1 MNQNVEQLLGF
12 VRAIWRRRW
21 LAMAIAWGVALL
33 SWVVVMLLP
42 NQFEASAKV
51 FVDPS
56 TVLRPVLVGIATED
70 QADAQIALVREA
82 LLSRPQ
88 LESVARKTDLDRYAD
103 TPAKLDG
110 LIGQLQKEI
119 DVVASSTRK
128 DSEGARPDNI
138 YSILYRTSDRTSGIA
153 VVRALLDNFVEG
165 TLSGN
170 RSGSAEAQS
179 FLVGQIKDYEKRLAA
194 AEGRLADF
202 KKRNVGMIPGERGDY
217 FSRLDTERN
226 GLQQSETNLAIAVSR
241 REELRRQLARTQPYV
256 AGTAG
261 VGSTGQGASSDVSVR
276 VLEAE
281 ARLEDL
287 LLRFTDKHPEVV
299 ALKSTIAELKQREAK
314 EMAELNRGGRGSG
327 AIRSLNANPVY
338 QQMQSQLSQS
348 EVEIASLRGAV
359 SQHQREIANLRQF
372 VNTAPEVEQEFARL
386 NRDYGVTK
394 SQYEALVKRLEQA
407 KVGDEAAR
415 AGAVRFEIIEPPRAD
430 ITPVWP
436 NRALFVLIGTLA
448 GLALGIAAALGL
460 HLLKPTFDSASLLQ
474 SETGV
479 PVLGSVSRVKRPDDT
494 AAEAIDTRKLFLA
507 AACLVGLA
515 VAIVVLL
522 QFNFINRLF
531 VQG

>member
-1 MNQNVEQLLGF
+1 MNQNIEQLLGF

-21 LAMAIAWGVALL
+21 LALAVAWGAALL
-33 SWVVVMLLP
+33 SWIVILLMP

-56 TVLRPVLVGIATED
+56 TVLRPVLQGIATED

-88 LESVARKTDLDRYAD
+88 LESVARKTDLDKLAD
-103 TPAKLDG
+103 TPAKMDN
-110 LIGQLQKEI
+110 LISQLQNQI
-119 DVVASSTRK
+119 SVIASSTRK
-128 DSEGARPDNI
+128 PSEGLRPDNI
-138 YSILYRTSDRTSGIA
+138 YSISYRTEDRAQGVA

-170 RSGSAEAQS
+170 RSGSAEAQN
-179 FLVGQIKDYEKRLAA
+179 FLLGQIKDYEKRLAD
-194 AEGRLADF
+194 AEARLADF
-202 KKRNVGMIPGERGDY
+202 KKRNVGMIPGDRGDY

-226 GLQQSETNLAIAVSR
+226 GLQQAETNLAIAVSR

-261 VGSTGQGASSDVSVR
+261 AGMGSSGQGASSDVSVR

-287 LLRFTDKHPEVV
+287 LLRFTEKHPEVV
-299 ALKSTIAELKQREAK
+299 ALQNTIAELKERERR

-430 ITPVWP
+430 AEPVWP
-436 NRALFVLIGTLA
+436 NRTLFVLLSTIVSLV
-448 GLALGIAAALGL
+448 LGVGVALGL
-460 HLLKPTFDSASLLQ
+460 HLVAPTFDSANALQ
-474 SETGV
+474 FDTGV
-479 PVLGSVSRVKRPDDT
+479 RVLGTVSRVKRPDDV
-494 AAEAIDTRKLFLA
+494 A
-507 AACLVGLA
+507 AAGLDRRRLV
-515 VAIVVLL
+515 VAMGSLIALSVALVILL
-522 QFNFINRLF
+522 QLEFVKRLF
-531 VQG
+531 V